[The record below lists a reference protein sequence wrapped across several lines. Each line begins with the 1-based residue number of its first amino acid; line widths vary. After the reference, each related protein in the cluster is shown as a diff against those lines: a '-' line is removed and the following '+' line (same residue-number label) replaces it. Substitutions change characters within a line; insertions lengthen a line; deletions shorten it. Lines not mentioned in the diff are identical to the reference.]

1 MKLKRTNSKEYN
13 KALKSALIEMI
24 NTEYLGDLY
33 DPKKPFTSIVKIAE
47 IEKLYKDNRQNY
59 LKDWLMGVPSALNLP
74 FWKWEILEFIATLHD
89 VEPTDFTEAE
99 EDRLMGNFYNH
110 IQFKIHSYAKK
121 E

>member
-24 NTEYLGDLY
+24 NTEYLGDRY

-59 LKDWLMGVPSALNLP
+59 LKDWLMG
-74 FWKWEILEFIATLHD
+74 
-89 VEPTDFTEAE
+89 
-99 EDRLMGNFYNH
+99 NFYNH